1 MEPLKVNTRTLPQTV
16 PGTQLSHGASDLAVG
31 SARHVPYE
39 VLPAANNFPPQD
51 VQRLGT
57 DYVRE
62 RRNFIYSPRG
72 APSSVL
78 SENAL
83 KSKSLGQKVFAHS
96 EAATRYEFIS
106 NLRAS
111 EPRFRDQV
119 DLLA

>member
-1 MEPLKVNTRTLPQTV
+1 MEPLKVNTRPLPQTV
-16 PGTQLSHGASDLAVG
+16 PGTQLSHGASDP
-31 SARHVPYE
+31 ARHVPYE

>member
-1 MEPLKVNTRTLPQTV
+1 MEPLKVNIRPMSQSKIGNPV
-16 PGTQLSHGASDLAVG
+16 GPGASNLTLG
-31 SARHVPYE
+31 SASHVPYE
-39 VLPAANNFPPQD
+39 VLPSANNFPPQEI
-51 VQRLGT
+51 QRLGP

-62 RRNFIYSPRG
+62 RRNFISNPRG
-72 APSSVL
+72 APSAVL

-83 KSKSLGQKVFAHS
+83 RSRALGQKVYLHA

-106 NLRAS
+106 NLRSA